1 MTTLIA
7 QRPRHRVG
15 HAVSTQQTLPQA
27 PAEPNLIAWHV
38 ESDGIWTGR
47 FDLLDA
53 GTVRRTAAGYAVEA
67 WDGAPEGVF
76 PTLAAAQLSLEPA
89 HRARMREEAE
99 AARHHAALRAAVAIA
114 GLAGLTVAAATGV
127 LTAFPL

>member
-15 HAVSTQQTLPQA
+15 RDASTQQLLQPA
-27 PAEPNLIAWHV
+27 PAERELITWHV
-38 ESDGIWTGR
+38 VSDGVWSGR

-53 GTVRRTAAGYAVEA
+53 GTVRRTPAGYAVEA

-76 PTLAAAQLSLEPA
+76 PTLAAAQQSLEPA
-89 HRARMREEAE
+89 HRARLREQAE
-99 AARHHAALRAAVAIA
+99 SARHRARRTAVAIA
-114 GLAGLTVAAATGV
+114 GVAALAVAAATGMV
-127 LTAFPL
+127 TAFPL

>member
-15 HAVSTQQTLPQA
+15 RGIPTQQVVQPAAA
-27 PAEPNLIAWHV
+27 PPSLIVWHV
-38 ESDGIWTGR
+38 DADGIWTGR

-76 PTLAAAQLSLEPA
+76 PTLAAAQQSLEPA
-89 HRARMREEAE
+89 HRAWLREQAE
-99 AARHHAALRAAVAIA
+99 ATRHGVLRVAFGIAALAAVTI
-114 GLAGLTVAAATGV
+114 AAATGV